1 MYQVNVKL
9 CSVADQVLMHV
20 THDNTMH
27 GRPGI
32 PRLNFKSCPGGW
44 HLRSAL
50 IDLELDLAP
59 SQATT
64 ITNHIP
70 NIPGKCDQ
78 AMHGLVASLGI
89 ISIMLDYILSM
100 S

>member
-1 MYQVNVKL
+1 MYQVNVKHY
-9 CSVADQVLMHV
+9 SVADQVLMHV
-20 THDNTMH
+20 THDNTM
-27 GRPGI
+27 GI